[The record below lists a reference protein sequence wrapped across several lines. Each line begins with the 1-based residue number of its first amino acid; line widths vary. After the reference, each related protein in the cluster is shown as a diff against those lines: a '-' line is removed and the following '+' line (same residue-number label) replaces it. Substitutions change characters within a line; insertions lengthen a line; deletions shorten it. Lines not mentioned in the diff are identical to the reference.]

1 MQVFLKA
8 TYNTQALH
16 NESQIVQFSHF
27 CLSETGT
34 RHKRKVVANLFSSGL
49 VGQKRLPAL
58 KLCPLYDFTD
68 KSSVCNM
75 CGAKIKMSVKLC
87 GKLANSIISMGKV
100 KKVIVSN
107 SLNYND
113 GDGPFDDTNL
123 QIS

>member
-1 MQVFLKA
+1 
-8 TYNTQALH
+8 
-16 NESQIVQFSHF
+16 
-27 CLSETGT
+27 
-34 RHKRKVVANLFSSGL
+34 
-49 VGQKRLPAL
+49 
-58 KLCPLYDFTD
+58 
-68 KSSVCNM
+68 
-75 CGAKIKMSVKLC
+75 MSVKLC